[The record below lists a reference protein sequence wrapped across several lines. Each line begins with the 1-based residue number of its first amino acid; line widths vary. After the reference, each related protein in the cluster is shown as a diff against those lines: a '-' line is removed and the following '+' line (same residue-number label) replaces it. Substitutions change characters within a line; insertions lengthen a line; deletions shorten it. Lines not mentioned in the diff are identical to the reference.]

1 MKLKTPSF
9 EEVQVEMETMKTKN
23 GFPWS

>member
-23 GFPWS
+23 GFP